1 MLKPKGLIQGLNW
14 YLEMARGTGLMV
26 MDQAKTCHGKVSK
39 CREMGVGR
47 IKESWDEKGELESGF
62 RKVYGRDPVGHTANN
77 IR

>member
-39 CREMGVGR
+39 CREMGVGMR
-47 IKESWDEKGELESGF
+47 RESWRAVLERCMGGTQL
-62 RKVYGRDPVGHTANN
+62 VILPTILDN
-77 IR
+77 